1 MRKSLLIGL
10 VVCLLALG
18 GIGAAF
24 ATGMG
29 FSNVGALSAGGG
41 NIPQVNTTYVGYNV
55 KADGVSGEGTWYWPD
70 TSVTCPVVESVDLIF
85 DRGLSAGT
93 EVWVFLVENAGTLQS
108 PNDDTIRGGGHMTL
122 GAYLPA
128 GSLLTVPLNDGWADI
143 YEVRFINEVQVVVF
157 EK

>member
-70 TSVTCPVVESVDLIF
+70 TSVTCPVVESVDLKF
-85 DRGLSAGT
+85 DRGLRAGT
-93 EVWVFLVENAGTLQS
+93 EIWVFLVENGNTAQV
-108 PNDDTIRGGGHMTL
+108 PKDDTIRGSGFVTL
-122 GAYLPA
+122 NTYLPA
-128 GSLLTVPLNDGWADI
+128 GSLLTVPLNNGWADI

>member
-29 FSNVGALSAGGG
+29 LSNVGALSAGGE

-55 KADGVSGEGTWYWPD
+55 IAGVSGEWGPGWQ
-70 TSVTCPVVESVDLIF
+70 SVSCPVVGSVDLKF
-85 DRGLSAGT
+85 DRDLRAGT
-93 EVWVFLVENAGTLQS
+93 EIWVFLVQNGGTLQS
-108 PNDDTIRGGGHMTL
+108 PNDDTIRGGGHLTL
-122 GAYLPA
+122 PAYLYA
-128 GSLLTVPLNDGWADI
+128 GTLLTVPLDDGWADI